1 MFKTNVQSPPTHM
14 SACPC
19 MHRSHL
25 TIQEQA
31 RLEYDLTVAAFD
43 TFDKDGD
50 GNVTVEELAQTLV
63 SETV

>member
-1 MFKTNVQSPPTHM
+1 
-14 SACPC
+14 